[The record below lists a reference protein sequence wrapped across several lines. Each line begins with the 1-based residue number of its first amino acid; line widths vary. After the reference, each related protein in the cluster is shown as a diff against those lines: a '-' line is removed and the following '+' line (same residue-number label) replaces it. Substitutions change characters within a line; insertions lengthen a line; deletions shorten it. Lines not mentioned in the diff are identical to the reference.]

1 MVIYGASGH
10 GKVIAEIL
18 EKCGATNIIFVD
30 DFPVGDSFMGYTLL
44 HSSKLLDLDEQ
55 EMLVAVGNNN
65 IRQKVVNK
73 FNKDYILA
81 IHPSA
86 QISARAAIGKG
97 TVVMA
102 GAVVNAD
109 CQIGEHVIL
118 NTNCSVDHDCVLEN
132 FVHVSPN
139 VALAG
144 NVFVGEGTQIGIG
157 SSVIQGIRIGKK
169 VTIGAGAVV
178 VRDVPDFAV
187 IMGVPG
193 KVVKFNDI
201 QA

>member
-18 EKCGATNIIFVD
+18 ERCGVTNIIFVD
-30 DFPVGDSFMGYTLL
+30 DSPIGDTFMGYTLF
-44 HSSKLLDLDEQ
+44 HSSKLSDSNEQ
-55 EMLVAVGNNN
+55 EMLVAVGNNYV
-65 IRQKVVNK
+65 RQKVVNK
-73 FNKDYILA
+73 FDKKYISA

-86 QISARAAIGKG
+86 QISIRSTIGKG

-109 CQIGEHVIL
+109 CQIGKHVIL
-118 NTNCSVDHDCVLEN
+118 NTNCSVDHDCILGD
-132 FVHVSPN
+132 FVHISPN

-144 NVFVGEGTQIGIG
+144 NVVVGEGTQIGIG
-157 SSVIQGIRIGKK
+157 SSVIQGIRIGKN

-178 VRDVPDFAV
+178 IRDVPDFAV

-193 KVVKFNDI
+193 KVIKFNNLL
-201 QA
+201 A